1 MHKDKSIIT
10 ISVPTEVKHMLE
22 ELANKTF
29 SSNSKCIVDLIRK
42 EYNYWFNKKEEEN
55 KNV

>member
-29 SSNSKCIVDLIRK
+29 SSNTKCIVDLIRK